1 MATDEDLNGQDNLRH
16 DIRVQVLFPLRFAVW
31 SPTELPT
38 LTLRHQGLSAEAAVQ
53 VMDDTWELGAQAQ
66 IEDHLHSLLPL
77 FNQLERKLNYIIQLL
92 SQHKEDENLP
102 LKGEVIDLSGSG
114 LRLITGAEVPQGSLI
129 ETALRLPGLPISVPL
144 VGSVQRVQASGQ
156 DHFPLEVA
164 LNYVVIHEIDRERII
179 RYIFQAQRQQLL
191 SRTYR
196 QSPGTNNRE
205 NPGDGQSE

>member
-1 MATDEDLNGQDNLRH
+1 MTTDGDLNDQDNLRQ
-16 DIRVQVLFPLRFAVW
+16 DIRVQVLFPLKFAVW
-31 SPTELPT
+31 SSTELPT

-66 IEDHLHSLLPL
+66 IEDHLRSLLPL

-92 SQHKEDENLP
+92 TQHREDENLP
-102 LKGEVIDLSGSG
+102 LAGEVIDLSGSG
-114 LRLITGAEVPQGSLI
+114 MRIITGAQISQGSLI

-156 DHFPLEVA
+156 SHFPLEVA
-164 LNYVVIHEIDRERII
+164 VNYVVIHEIDRERII

-196 QSPGTNNRE
+196 QSPATTSRE
-205 NPGDGQSE
+205 DPSDERSE